1 MKPEYGYAERDEEEE
16 FDEDEEEA
24 EEEDDG
30 MIDRQKGRRLIK
42 GFSTVSAR
50 LDAPLLSPCPF
61 FRISVAAPSH
71 CVQHCGWHTF
81 DDRGRFM
88 STPSVP

>member
-1 MKPEYGYAERDEEEE
+1 MKPEYGYAERDEDDE

-50 LDAPLLSPCPF
+50 LSAPFSSHCPF
-61 FRISVAAPSH
+61 CLRG
-71 CVQHCGWHTF
+71 CCGTLTLCTARWIAHI
-81 DDRGRFM
+81 
-88 STPSVP
+88 

>member
-1 MKPEYGYAERDEEEE
+1 MKPEYGYAERDEEDE

-42 GFSTVSAR
+42 GFSTVSVR
-50 LDAPLLSPCPF
+50 LYAPLSSPYPVY
-61 FRISVAAPSH
+61 RVSVAAPSH
-71 CVQHCGWHTF
+71 CVQAGGWHTF
-81 DDRGRFM
+81 DIAVG
-88 STPSVP
+88 S